1 MYSFQKNQ
9 KIRGNAVSTKLKQ
22 DISIGKNLQELRKRA
37 GLSQEQASAQLQL
50 RGLSVSREMLS
61 QMELGKYSIR
71 VSVLLALKEIYQAEI
86 QDFFKDLP

>member
-1 MYSFQKNQ
+1 M
-9 KIRGNAVSTKLKQ
+9 STKLKQ